1 MLTRLLFLKLCLFLL
16 LASSYSKADCLPD
29 ATGKN
34 FTGLCTPGVTI
45 TEDTQIDIVEEDFG
59 TEIVTT
65 TTTTVTN
72 TEVTV
77 TNPDSGDL
85 LDGTNGYVSSGNEGD
100 MDIDWGGQGP
110 ASMPTGNGCYGLGTD
125 KCAAITGSGNTT
137 STMGVPGMGTTFI
150 QTVDFSELNI
160 SNGGEVT
167 YSIEVDKQD
176 DQDRIYMHVTGL
188 NGNSQVF
195 SGTDIL
201 SESGVSTG
209 YQSYNG
215 SFDFSGVLNR
225 VTIEVGGR
233 DINLAV
239 GPVFDDVS
247 VNVFYNVINTII
259 TQQITTIE
267 EIYYLNLLDT
277 EINFAEEV
285 FEFNDIATNDI
296 GEIEFMP
303 FEPEYEEVTYE
314 SVEMEMQELEM
325 DFDYVEVSYDVTY
338 DAPVT
343 MDLLPPPEM
352 NMDFEMPINI
362 ETVSIEIEMEMNLE
376 LPSLEDMPP
385 PPDMMASVEEIAPPM
400 EMEDVPPPMETEPE
414 VEIEVEPVETEVEET
429 KPQMEEVQEEP
440 EMTEPEPEEAPEE
453 VEEVEETKEP
463 EEAPEEVEEV
473 EEETKEEPKKEEK
486 KQEPKKEPKKQP
498 SAKEKAASKIVKKID
513 DKARY
518 DDAAQTKTLIVMQI
532 LGNTKSFFDTQKL
545 MPDLEAF
552 FTNETI
558 PDNIIPTNNI
568 GQYLMFGGSDS
579 LMDKMIDSQYK

>member
-16 LASSYSKADCLPD
+16 LASSYSRADCLPD
-29 ATGKN
+29 TE
-34 FTGLCTPGVTI
+34 GLCTPGVTT
-45 TEDTQIDIVEEDFG
+45 TEDTQIDITEEDLG

-65 TTTTVTN
+65 TITTITN

-77 TNPDSGDL
+77 TNEDSGNI
-85 LDGTNGYVSSGNEGD
+85 LDGTNGYVTSGNEGD
-100 MDIDWGGQGP
+100 MDSDWGGQGP
-110 ASMPTGNGCYGLGTD
+110 ASMPTGSSCYGLGAD
-125 KCAAITGSGNTT
+125 KCAAITGSGNST
-137 STMGVPGMGTTFI
+137 STMGVEGMGTTFI

-160 SNGGEVT
+160 SNGGEVK
-167 YSIEVDKQD
+167 YAIEVDKQD
-176 DQDRIYMHVTGL
+176 DQDRIYMHITGL
-188 NGNSQVF
+188 NGTSQVF

-247 VNVFYNVINTII
+247 IDVFYNVINTII
-259 TQQITTIE
+259 TQQITTVE

-303 FEPEYEEVTYE
+303 FESEYEEVTYE
-314 SVEMEMQELEM
+314 TVEIEMAEIELE
-325 DFDYVEVSYDVTY
+325 FEYVEISYDVTF
-338 DAPVT
+338 DAPPP
-343 MDLLPPPEM
+343 MELLPPPDM
-352 NMDFEMPINI
+352 NMDFEMPVNI
-362 ETVSIEIEMEMNLE
+362 ETVSLEIEMEMDL
-376 LPSLEDMPP
+376 P
-385 PPDMMASVEEIAPPM
+385 PPDMVASVEEIAPPIEIEPEI
-400 EMEDVPPPMETEPE
+400 EMEP
-414 VEIEVEPVETEVEET
+414 EPVETEVEET
-429 KPQMEEVQEEP
+429 KPQIEEVKEEP
-440 EMTEPEPEEAPEE
+440 EIIEPESEETVEEAPEE

-463 EEAPEEVEEV
+463 EEEAPEEVEEV

-486 KQEPKKEPKKQP
+486 KEEPKKEEKKES

-532 LGNTKSFFDTQKL
+532 LGNTKSFFDTQSYIQ
-545 MPDLEAF
+545 D
-552 FTNETI
+552 TNVTEYLNKTI
-558 PDNIIPTNNI
+558 DDQYGMLFDMAQ
-568 GQYLMFGGSDS
+568 GQM
-579 LMDKMIDSQYK
+579 MDDMVNSQWQKSQ